1 MLCKDFLRIG
11 SLCAAIG
18 LGLLAHSKP
27 PQADSWAGRIN
38 VIKPVQV
45 ETVTLPEP
53 VALRV

>member
-27 PQADSWAGRIN
+27 PQADSWAERIN